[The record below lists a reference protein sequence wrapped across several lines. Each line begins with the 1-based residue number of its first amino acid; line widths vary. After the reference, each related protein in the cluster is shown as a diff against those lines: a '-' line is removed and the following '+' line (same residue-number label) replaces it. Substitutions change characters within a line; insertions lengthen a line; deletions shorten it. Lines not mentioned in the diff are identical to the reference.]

1 MGNIKTACRK
11 EKTAIW
17 KMKTEMDKITDIQN
31 VNKKVPI
38 LTSMLLDGRKKKVLS
53 LKNGMKLSTLRRKTC
68 FIGREQGGH

>member
-1 MGNIKTACRK
+1 MTEKLFEDVITENFPKPRK

-38 LTSMLLDGRKKKVLS
+38 LTSMLLDGRKKK
-53 LKNGMKLSTLRRKTC
+53 C
-68 FIGREQGGH
+68 FL